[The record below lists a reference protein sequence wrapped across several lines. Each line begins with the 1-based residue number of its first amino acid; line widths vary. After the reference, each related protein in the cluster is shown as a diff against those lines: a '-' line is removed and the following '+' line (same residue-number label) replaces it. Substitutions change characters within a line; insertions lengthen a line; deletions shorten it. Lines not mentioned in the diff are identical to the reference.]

1 MKKLLLTGVVLL
13 GCLCSV
19 LAQRNISGTI
29 TDDQGDPLIGA
40 SVLVKNTTVG
50 TTTEVD
56 GTFTLM
62 VPDGLTVLIISYTG
76 FESQEI
82 TLGVD
87 NVLNIVMTEGVQL
100 QEVVVTGLGIKREKK
115 ALGYGV
121 STISSGAIAAR
132 PESDVARLLRGRA
145 TGVDITST
153 SGLSG
158 SGTNVIIRGFSSI
171 TGTNQPLF
179 VVDGIPF
186 SSSTNADRNF
196 NNGGGTASSR
206 FLDLDPNN
214 IAEVSILKGLSA
226 TVLYGEAGRNGV
238 ILITTKSGSIDAQ
251 NANKKAEISV
261 NQSVG
266 FVDVANLPEYQNT
279 YGVGFGG
286 NFGWF
291 FSNWGPAFDV
301 RGTRG
306 IGADGTIEHPLDQAQ
321 YTDDFPE
328 YKGVRYPFKPYTAL
342 EDFWRTGVVS
352 NTSINMS
359 KAFAGGGFSAS
370 YSYLNDQGFTPK
382 NDLKK
387 HNFSLGAN
395 TTLSNGLRINGTFN
409 FVTNERNIPT
419 VAAGNGS
426 GAGNSSIFGFLLF
439 TPRNIDLLNLP
450 YQSPVD
456 GSMAYY
462 RRGSAIENPLW
473 TLNNAKENESIR
485 RFFSTVSLGYDL
497 NDHLSLNYRL
507 GMDAFTQDQVRTVN
521 RGGSVI
527 PDGEFTTSQRVNS
540 IVDQLFNLSYD
551 YTLGDKFSLD
561 GIVGINLR
569 NDRLNRQFTT
579 STNQFVYGLFTQQ
592 NFINH
597 NNFTDKFI
605 ENTLGVIGTATL
617 GYSSYLFLNLQARN
631 DITSTLEKANRSVL
645 YPSGSLALVVTDA
658 IKSLQNSKYINF
670 LKLRVGYGTSA
681 GYPNPYQTRNVLT
694 TGTKVDLSPEGTVIN
709 INSVSNRLGNAN
721 LTPEIHTETELGME
735 GRFLNNAIGV
745 DLSLYNKQSRD
756 LIVDLNLDPST
767 GYTNTTVNA
776 AKLENKGVE
785 LGLNFTP
792 LRKKL
797 VWDLTLNFTKNISK
811 VIKIADGV
819 DQVLIDGF
827 LDPGNYAIPGQPF
840 GVFKGSY
847 YQKSNDQRV
856 VGADGQYI
864 VANDLGLLGD
874 PNPDYTMNL
883 INNIS
888 FGGLSLDFNFGY
900 VKGGDIYSLTTATM
914 LARGNT
920 KDTDI
925 DRYIPLVLPGVTEG
939 GAKNTLQGY
948 IGDFYFNA
956 FFFASEGAVFDGTH
970 VRLRELGLSYE
981 LPKKLLAKSPFGAM
995 LFRISGENLF
1005 FKAFNFPRYVNFDPE
1020 VLSLGGDTNGR
1031 GMEFTTG
1038 PTARKIGV
1046 NLNFTF

>member
-1 MKKLLLTGVVLL
+1 MKKLLLTGLFLL
-13 GCLCSV
+13 GGLCLA
-19 LAQRNISGTI
+19 LAQRSISGTI

-40 SVLVKNTTVG
+40 SVLVKGSTVG

-56 GTFTLM
+56 GSFSLTI
-62 VPDGLTVLIISYTG
+62 PDGSTILVISYTG
-76 FESQEI
+76 FETKEV
-82 TLGVD
+82 TLGIE
-87 NVLNIVMTEGVQL
+87 NVVNVILSEGVQL

-121 STISSGAIAAR
+121 STISSGSISAR

-171 TGTNQPLF
+171 TGSNQPLF

-226 TVLYGEAGRNGV
+226 TVLYGEQGRNGV
-238 ILITTKSGSIDAQ
+238 ILITTKSGSTQ
-251 NANKKAEISV
+251 SNTSKKTEISV
-261 NQSVG
+261 NQSLG

-321 YTDDFPE
+321 YNDDFPE
-328 YKGVRYPFKPYTAL
+328 YKGVRYPFKPYTSL

-352 NTSINMS
+352 NTSVNMAKS
-359 KAFAGGGFSAS
+359 FAGGGFSAS
-370 YSYLNDQGFTPK
+370 YSFLSDQGFTPN

-409 FVTNERNIPT
+409 FVTNDRNIPT

-426 GAGNSSIFGFLLF
+426 GGNNSSIFGFLLF
-439 TPRNIDLLNLP
+439 TPRNVDLLNLP
-450 YQSPVD
+450 YESPVD

-527 PDGEFTTSQRVNS
+527 PDGEYATSQRVNS
-540 IVDQLFNLSYD
+540 IVDQLFNLTYD
-551 YTLGDKFSLD
+551 YKLGDNWSVD
-561 GIVGINLR
+561 GILGVNLR
-569 NDRLNRQFTT
+569 NDRLNRQFTN
-579 STNQFVYGLFTQQ
+579 SSNQFIYGLFTQQ

-597 NNFTDKFI
+597 TNFTDKFI
-605 ENTLGVIGTATL
+605 ENTFGLIGTATL
-617 GYSSYLFLNLQARN
+617 GYKSYLFLNLQARN
-631 DITSTLEKANRSVL
+631 DITSTLETANRSVL
-645 YPSGSLALVVTDA
+645 YPSGSLAFVATDA
-658 IKSLQNSKYINF
+658 FKGLQNSKYINF
-670 LKLRVGYGTSA
+670 LKLRLGYGTSA
-681 GYPNPYQTRNVLT
+681 GYPNPYQTRSVLT
-694 TGTKVDLSPEGTVIN
+694 SGTKVDLGAEGQVIN

-721 LTPEIHTETELGME
+721 LAPELHTEMEIGVE

-797 VWDLTLNFTKNISK
+797 VWDFTVNFTKNLSK

-819 DQVLIDGF
+819 DQVLVDGF

-847 YQKSNDQRV
+847 YVKKDGQRV
-856 VGADGQYI
+856 VGADGQYV
-864 VANDLGLLGD
+864 VASDLGVLGD
-874 PNPDYTMNL
+874 PNPDYTVNF

-900 VKGGDIYSLTTATM
+900 TKGGDIYSLTTATM

-925 DRYIPLVLPGVTEG
+925 DRYIPLVLPGVKEDG
-939 GAKNTLQGY
+939 SPNNLQGY

-981 LPKKLLAKSPFGAM
+981 VPKKLIQKSPFGSV
-995 LFRISGENLF
+995 LFRVSGENLF
-1005 FKAFNFPRYVNFDPE
+1005 FKAFNFPQYVNFDPE
-1020 VLSLGGDTNGR
+1020 VLSLGGDSNGR